1 MTILHKIVS
10 KYYSSVWA
18 ESCFGRGNPYFGR
31 FGNPYF
37 GRTQHLSVVVVQED
51 DLGMGKQA
59 EPSLAICS
67 PIRGD
72 ACPVLAAA
80 GRFKASCS

>member
-18 ESCFGRGNPYFGR
+18 ESCFGC
-31 FGNPYF
+31 GNPYF

-51 DLGMGKQA
+51 DLGKGKQA
-59 EPSLAICS
+59 ELSLAICS

-80 GRFKASCS
+80 SRFKASCS

>member
-1 MTILHKIVS
+1 MEQI
-10 KYYSSVWA
+10 WA
-18 ESCFGRGNPYFGR
+18 ESCFRRGNPYFGR

-59 EPSLAICS
+59 ELSLAICS

-72 ACPVLAAA
+72 ACPVLAALQRA
-80 GRFKASCS
+80 AVRCSTL